1 MRTVHEFAPAD
12 RYRYDCGACSV
23 KNGFAQVDT
32 GQDAWY
38 YGTWTNPFTRII
50 FCYCEG
56 DTTFQQ
62 AGDDAEYVAA
72 IRELVRW
79 ASEAGRWKGIDAMC
93 NNALTA
99 RFNELG
105 LGDLLH

>member
-1 MRTVHEFAPAD
+1 MITTHEFCPAD
-12 RYRYDCGACSV
+12 RYVYDFGACSS
-23 KNGFAQVDT
+23 KNGYAQVDT
-32 GQDAWY
+32 SQDAPY
-38 YGTWTNPFTRII
+38 YGTWTNPTTLRI

-56 DTTFQQ
+56 DTTLQQ
-62 AGDDAEYVAA
+62 AETEAEYVKA

-79 ASEAGRWKGIDAMC
+79 ATEAGYWKGIDSMC
-93 NNALTA
+93 NDAITA